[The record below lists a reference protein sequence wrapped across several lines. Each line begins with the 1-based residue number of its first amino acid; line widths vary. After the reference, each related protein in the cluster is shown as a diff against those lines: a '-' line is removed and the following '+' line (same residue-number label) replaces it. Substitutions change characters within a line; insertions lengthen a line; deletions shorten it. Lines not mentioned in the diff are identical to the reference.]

1 MSGMTINRITFGLAT
16 SFGDDL
22 TVCPAGQQ
30 LWLISKVVVEPWA
43 VDGDDARM
51 RLLGVRQFEGVSA
64 WVHEVPVWR
73 LSGQDQ
79 QPLTTV
85 SMLPMLPTFTGPQK
99 ASKDSKLATWRQR
112 VAG

>member
-1 MSGMTINRITFGLAT
+1 MHAHCLTIPLRNCALFCSALLCRLFSIDSPLQTYSMSGMTINRITFGLAT

-43 VDGDDARM
+43 VDEDDARM

-64 WVHEVPVWR
+64 W
-73 LSGQDQ
+73 GYGC
-79 QPLTTV
+79 
-85 SMLPMLPTFTGPQK
+85 MG
-99 ASKDSKLATWRQR
+99 A
-112 VAG
+112 